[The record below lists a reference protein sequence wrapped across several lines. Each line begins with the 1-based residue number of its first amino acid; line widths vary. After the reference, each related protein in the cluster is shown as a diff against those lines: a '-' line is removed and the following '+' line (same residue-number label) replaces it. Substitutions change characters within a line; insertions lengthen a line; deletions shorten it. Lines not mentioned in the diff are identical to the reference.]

1 MYKIFSYL
9 CSALEKSGKF
19 SNEEKIYKV
28 RKYEIDQG
36 RI

>member
-9 CSALEKSGKF
+9 CSALEKIEEF

-28 RKYEIDQG
+28 RKYEIDKG